1 MAAVEST
8 EAPAA
13 TSTKQRPV
21 KPDQATFEAGL
32 EALEKELKAKSDKQD
47 YYVNQLK
54 LLSPDSAQ
62 SEKQQE
68 LRGQLTAIRQR
79 QTEIRAA
86 NQKVFEEI
94 RTLDDGIKRKIK
106 EVQSAKSKISFKSI
120 DELDAHIKKLE
131 AAVDS
136 GTMKLVDEKRT
147 LSDITGLKKA
157 RKSFSNIREIEQ
169 SIAES
174 KEKVAALRS
183 KTEDSESKELSSK
196 HQKIQSELDAI
207 RAEIDKVQKNRSTL
221 VEQRNEARKARE
233 EAYNALRKFKNDFYQ
248 QKKEYGKYE
257 QEERQRRWE
266 RKKAEREAFERERR
280 KKRAAQKLEAASE
293 PAFGADI
300 AQAESLLQY
309 FEPTFKPTSGALR
322 LSSSLAAQA
331 TRTIDA
337 APPAGTQ
344 ILTKKTN
351 DETYFVGKKGK
362 KNKNTNGI
370 SAAEKEK
377 FTLNFE
383 IVSQLSKLSL
393 GVPMNK
399 EEVPATVEALKS
411 KVQWFKDN
419 QDRVTTENIKKAE
432 VEIERLEKDAEA
444 EAAKD
449 QEPRKRPVKQNG
461 SGTEND
467 EKVNGETDATPDA
480 ESETA
485 ADETEDAPVEE
496 SAETEEKAE
505 E

>member
-1 MAAVEST
+1 M
-8 EAPAA
+8 
-13 TSTKQRPV
+13 
-21 KPDQATFEAGL
+21 
-32 EALEKELKAKSDKQD
+32 
-47 YYVNQLK
+47 
-54 LLSPDSAQ
+54 

-68 LRGQLTAIRQR
+68 LRAELTTIRQR
-79 QTEIRAA
+79 QTDIRAA

-94 RTLDDGIKRKIK
+94 RTLDESIKRKIK
-106 EVQSAKSKISFKSI
+106 EVQSAKSKLSFKSI
-120 DELDAHIKKLE
+120 EELDAHIKKLE
-131 AAVDS
+131 ATVDS
-136 GTMKLVDEKRT
+136 GTLKLVDEKRT

-157 RKSFSNIREIEQ
+157 RKTFSSIREMEQ

-183 KTEDSESKELSSK
+183 KTEDGESKELSAN
-196 HQKIQSELDAI
+196 HQKIQAELDSI

-233 EAYNALRKFKNDFYQ
+233 EAYSALRKFKNDFYQ

-293 PAFGADI
+293 PAFAVDI

-309 FEPTFKPTSGALR
+309 FDPTFKPTSSALR
-322 LSSSLAAQA
+322 SSSSLAAQV

-344 ILTKKTN
+344 ILSKKTN
-351 DETYFVGKKGK
+351 EETYFVGKKGK
-362 KNKNTNGI
+362 KNKTTNGV
-370 SAAEKEK
+370 STAEKEK

-399 EEVPATVEALKS
+399 EEVPATVEALRT

-419 QDRVTTENIKKAE
+419 QERVTDENIKKAE
-432 VEIERLEKDAEA
+432 AEIERLEKEA
-444 EAAKD
+444 DTEAAKEQD
-449 QEPRKRPVKQNG
+449 PRKRSGKRSGKVAENG
-461 SGTEND
+461 
-467 EKVNGETDATPDA
+467 EKVDGEADDTPEP
-480 ESETA
+480 ESEA
-485 ADETEDAPVEE
+485 PADETDGVPVEE
-496 SAETEEKAE
+496 SADAEEKADE
-505 E
+505 